1 MAMRAPDD
9 LPQRNRY
16 CAVYENMNPR
26 RAFTP
31 VELLVVIAIM
41 RGGMLY
47 LVAGQHRNN
56 PSTDFSFG
64 HRFAHLF

>member
-1 MAMRAPDD
+1 
-9 LPQRNRY
+9 
-16 CAVYENMNPR
+16 MNPR
-26 RAFTP
+26 RAFTL
-31 VELLVVIAIM
+31 VELLVEIAII

-47 LVAGQHRNN
+47 MVTGQHRNN